1 MRIKLYEVPRGLTE
15 AIRDVKAGN
24 HVVLMEEGTPIAMI
38 EALRPASEAE
48 ENAIREMIELKIL
61 ETSQKAG
68 VKVWK
73 PKSKAA

>member
-1 MRIKLYEVPRGLTE
+1 MRIKLYEVALSLTE

-48 ENAIREMIELKIL
+48 ENAIREMIELELL
-61 ETSQKAG
+61 ETSQKTG
-68 VKVWK
+68 VRVWK
-73 PKSKAA
+73 HKSNAA